1 METARWTARLY
12 RDVPNAGTNA
22 STGSMG
28 MHRGGMLIFCDDPP
42 IAIRLD
48 LYTNNSE
55 TGDSGPTTCGM
66 RIYQQLS

>member
-1 METARWTARLY
+1 
-12 RDVPNAGTNA
+12 
-22 STGSMG
+22 